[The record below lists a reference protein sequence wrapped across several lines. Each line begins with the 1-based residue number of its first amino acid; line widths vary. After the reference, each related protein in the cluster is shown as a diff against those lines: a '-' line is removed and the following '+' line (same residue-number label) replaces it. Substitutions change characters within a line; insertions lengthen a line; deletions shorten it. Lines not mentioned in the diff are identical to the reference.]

1 MTFYRDKNIRRKS
14 ENMKN
19 VFFIFDDGS
28 SHECFGWEMEMELK
42 INYSQL
48 ITNLK
53 IRLSA

>member
-1 MTFYRDKNIRRKS
+1 MNY
-14 ENMKN
+14 
-19 VFFIFDDGS
+19 VFFLFDD
-28 SHECFGWEMEMELK
+28 ECFGWEMEMELK